1 MSWRQ
6 RFSLADAPLL
16 TFIALLAVAAGG
28 ISGVKP
34 AYGIVMAVGL
44 TFAVLVLLNL
54 MIGFAAMVMF
64 AYLEVLS
71 TVGGVSLAKV
81 AGGLL
86 VVAWLGVV
94 STRGAKVR
102 NFFIQRPGLTYLLIA
117 FVSWNA
123 ISVVWSPDRGEALS
137 SVMRYALDAVLL
149 PIAFTTIRT
158 RRDFI
163 RVLAVVVAG
172 ASVAAISAVIYPPA
186 EESAIA
192 GRAAGTVGDP
202 NELAAALLV
211 GLAVASAFAVNR
223 WIPRQGRLLAAGSV
237 VLCLFG
243 IVISLSRGG
252 LIGLAGAIV
261 IAVVVGGRWRGR
273 VLAFGGAVAIA
284 ALGYF
289 ELFAALPAK
298 ERVLD
303 LGTTGGGT
311 GRLDLWTVGWRMV
324 QAHPFIGV
332 GTGQFPTS
340 AVHYLLRPGVIERGD
355 LILSTPKVAH
365 NTYLNILAE
374 LGIVGGAMFLGLLA
388 VSVGCTVMAMRRLQR
403 DGDERLEILVRGL
416 LVGIGG
422 YLITIFFITETYSKL
437 LWIVMALGPVLLAIA
452 SAPAE
457 QEAAETGPGL
467 DPAWLGPSRLA
478 AASADGGGGP

>member
-6 RFSLADAPLL
+6 RFFRPDAPLV
-16 TFIALLAVAAGG
+16 TFTALLAVAAGG

-44 TFAVLVLLNL
+44 TFAVLVLLDL
-54 MIGFAAMVMF
+54 MVGFAAMVMF
-64 AYLEVLS
+64 AYLEVLT

-81 AGGLL
+81 AGALL
-86 VVAWLGVV
+86 VIAWLGVV
-94 STRGAKVR
+94 STRGAQVR
-102 NFFIQRPGLTYLLIA
+102 NFFVQRPGLTYLLIA

-123 ISVVWSPDRGEALS
+123 ISVVWSPERGEALS
-137 SVMRYALDAVLL
+137 SVMRYALNAVLI
-149 PIAFTTIRT
+149 PIGFTAIRS
-158 RRDFI
+158 RRDVV
-163 RVLAVVVAG
+163 RVFAVIVAG
-172 ASVAAISAVIYPPA
+172 ASVAAVSAVIYPPA
-186 EESAIA
+186 EESAVA
-192 GRAAGTVGDP
+192 GRATGTVGDP

-211 GLAVASAFAVNR
+211 GLALASAFAVNR
-223 WIPRQGRLLAAGSV
+223 WIPKHGRLLAAGAA
-237 VLCLFG
+237 VLCLAG

-252 LIGLAGAIV
+252 LVGLAGAIV
-261 IAVVVGGRWRGR
+261 IAVLVGGRWRGR
-273 VLAFGGAVAIA
+273 VLAVGGAVAAA

-289 ELFAALPAK
+289 AFFAALPAK

-324 QAHPFIGV
+324 QAHPVGGV
-332 GTGQFPTS
+332 GTGQFAS
-340 AVHYLLRPGVIERGD
+340 SSVHYLLRPGVIERGD

-374 LGIVGGAMFLGLLA
+374 LGVVGGAMFIGLLI
-388 VSVGCTVMAMRRLQR
+388 VCVGSTFVAMRRLQR

-422 YLITIFFITETYSKL
+422 YLITITFISENYSKL

-452 SAPAE
+452 STPAGKE
-457 QEAAETGPGL
+457 ELPEGRHGRSLAGG
-467 DPAWLGPSRLA
+467 SRLA
-478 AASADGGGGP
+478 AAGGGIGP